1 MIWLFLVLAQSS
13 PDPDLVSRGEVVFAQ
28 SCATG
33 YCHGSAGTAG
43 RGPRLRGT
51 GLSRERIHEATRDGI
66 PRSAMPGWEGKLSG
80 TDLSAVVEYVW
91 SLAMDT
97 REPPPDESMPPGTGP
112 AVFVGFDGP
121 KEASRGR
128 DLFFDAT
135 REARCG
141 TCHEAG
147 GRGIPVGPDLLAL
160 GDALPATLV
169 GKTRSRGSLH
179 VLRAR
184 LTDGQSFA
192 TLQVAQEDEQVKL
205 YDLTTIPPVLRTFLS
220 EEIQSLA
227 QDGSWEHRTVAAEY
241 SDDELGAVVHY
252 LDWLNTRNS
261 E

>member
-1 MIWLFLVLAQSS
+1 MIWLLVMLAQSS
-13 PDPDLVSRGEVVFAQ
+13 PDPELVSRGEVVFAQ

-51 GLSRERIHEATRDGI
+51 GLGRDRILEATREGI
-66 PRSAMPGWEGKLSG
+66 PRSAMPGWEGKLSE

-97 REPPPDESMPPGTGP
+97 REPPAEEPMPPGTGP

-121 KEASRGR
+121 EHVSRGR

-141 TCHEAG
+141 ICHEAG

-160 GDALPATLV
+160 GDGLDATLV
-169 GKTRSRGSLH
+169 GRTRSRRSSH

-192 TLQVAQEDEQVKL
+192 ALRVAQEDDRVQL
-205 YDLTTIPPVLRTFLS
+205 FDLTTIPPVLRTLLPD
-220 EEIQSLA
+220 EIESLA
-227 QDGSWEHRTVAAEY
+227 QDGNWEHRTVSTEY
-241 SDDELGAVVHY
+241 SDDELRAIVDY
-252 LDWLNTRNS
+252 LDWLNTRES

>member
-1 MIWLFLVLAQSS
+1 MVWLLLVLAQSS

-51 GLSRERIHEATRDGI
+51 SLSRDRILEATREGI
-66 PRSAMPGWEGKLSG
+66 PRSAMPGWEGKLSEA
-80 TDLSAVVEYVW
+80 DLSAVVEYVW

-97 REPPPDESMPPGTGP
+97 REPPADESMPPGTGP

-121 KEASRGR
+121 ENVSRGR

-160 GDALPATLV
+160 GDGLDTALV
-169 GKTRSRGSLH
+169 GRTRSRRSSH

-184 LTDGQSFA
+184 LTGGQNFA
-192 TLQVAQEDEQVKL
+192 ALRVAQEEDRVQL
-205 YDLTTIPPVLRTFLS
+205 FDLTTIPPVLRTLLPG
-220 EEIQSLA
+220 EIESLA
-227 QDGSWEHRTVAAEY
+227 QDGSWEHRTVSAEY
-241 SDDELGAVVHY
+241 SDDELRAIAEY
-252 LDWLNTRNS
+252 LDWLHARRS

>member
-1 MIWLFLVLAQSS
+1 MIWLLLVLAQSS
-13 PDPDLVSRGEVVFAQ
+13 PDPDLVSRGEMVFAQ

-51 GLSRERIHEATRDGI
+51 GLSRNRILEATREGI

-80 TDLSAVVEYVW
+80 SDLSAVVEYVW

-97 REPPPDESMPPGTGP
+97 REPPADESMPPGTGP
-112 AVFVGFDGP
+112 AAFVGFEGP
-121 KEASRGR
+121 EEASRGR

-147 GRGIPVGPDLLAL
+147 GRGLPIGPDLLEL
-160 GDALPATLV
+160 GDGLHAELV
-169 GKTRSRGSLH
+169 GRTRSRRSSH
-179 VLRAR
+179 VLRAK
-184 LTDGQSFA
+184 LTDGQNFA
-192 TLQVAQEDEQVKL
+192 ALRVAQEEDRVRL

-220 EEIQSLA
+220 DEIESLVS
-227 QDGSWEHRTVAAEY
+227 DGSWEHTAVAAEY
-241 SDDELGAVVHY
+241 SDGELGAIVRY
-252 LDWLNTRNS
+252 LDWLKARDS
-261 E
+261 Q

>member
-1 MIWLFLVLAQSS
+1 MIWMLLVLAQSS

-51 GLSRERIHEATRDGI
+51 GLSRDRILEATRDGV
-66 PRSAMPGWEGKLSG
+66 PRSAMPGWEGKLG
-80 TDLSAVVEYVW
+80 ETDLSAVVEYVW

-97 REPPPDESMPPGTGP
+97 REPPADESMPPGTGP
-112 AVFVGFDGP
+112 AVFVGFEGP
-121 KEASRGR
+121 QKASQGR
-128 DLFFDAT
+128 DLFFDAA

-147 GRGIPVGPDLLAL
+147 GRGIPIGPDLLAL
-160 GDALPATLV
+160 GDGLQATLV
-169 GKTRSRGSLH
+169 DKTRSRHSHH

-184 LTDGQSFA
+184 LTDGQSFSA
-192 TLQVAQEDEQVKL
+192 LRVAQEEVQVML
-205 YDLTTIPPVLRTFLS
+205 YDLTTIPPVLRTLLS
-220 EEIQSLA
+220 DEIESLA
-227 QDGSWEHRTVAAEY
+227 QEEGWEHRTVAGEY
-241 SDDELGAVVHY
+241 SDDELGAIVHY
-252 LDWLNTRNS
+252 LDWLNTRKS

>member
-1 MIWLFLVLAQSS
+1 MIWLLLVLAQSS

-51 GLSRERIHEATRDGI
+51 GLSRDRILEATRDGI

-97 REPPPDESMPPGTGP
+97 REPPADESMPPGTGP

-121 KEASRGR
+121 EHVSRGR

-160 GDALPATLV
+160 GDGLQASLV
-169 GKTRSRGSLH
+169 GKTRSRRSSH

-184 LTDGQSFA
+184 LADGQNFA
-192 TLQVAQEDEQVKL
+192 ALRVAQEEDRVQL
-205 YDLTTIPPVLRTFLS
+205 FDLTTIPPVLRTFLS
-220 EEIQSLA
+220 DEIQSLA
-227 QDGSWEHRTVAAEY
+227 EDGSWEHRTVSAEY
-241 SDDELGAVVHY
+241 SDDELRAIVKY
-252 LDWLNTRNS
+252 LDWLNTRKS